1 MVDLISAGDTAWI
14 LGATILVLLMSV
26 PGIAFFYGGLTKKKN
41 VLNSMF
47 LALIAFA
54 IASVIWVVYGY
65 SFAFGDTSLHG
76 LIAAPANFLMMGIGI
91 DDVTGTIP
99 TILFAAFQLTFA
111 GLTAALISGSIV
123 GRMKAS
129 SWMIFIIAWITLVYI
144 PIAHWVWGGGWLM
157 QMGALDF
164 AGGTVVHINS
174 GVTALVLALVL
185 GKRKDTS
192 LLPHNLGYSI
202 LGAGFLWFGWMGF
215 NGGSALAANG
225 LAASAILV
233 SNVAAAVAMITW
245 ILIDTYRIG
254 KPTVLGAITG
264 AVAGLVAITPAAGF
278 VDVPAAIFIGFVTSF
293 VSYFAI
299 YVLKSK
305 LGYDDALDVFGVHG
319 LSGVWG
325 AIATGIFASP
335 AINEAAGLV
344 FGNPSQVTIQIIS
357 IIVTAAYA
365 GLITLILAKAIDK
378 TIGLR
383 VDEKIEVDGLDSHLH
398 EESGYRL

>member
-144 PIAHWVWGGGWLM
+144 PIAHWV
-157 QMGALDF
+157 
-164 AGGTVVHINS
+164 
-174 GVTALVLALVL
+174 
-185 GKRKDTS
+185 
-192 LLPHNLGYSI
+192 
-202 LGAGFLWFGWMGF
+202 
-215 NGGSALAANG
+215 
-225 LAASAILV
+225 
-233 SNVAAAVAMITW
+233 
-245 ILIDTYRIG
+245 
-254 KPTVLGAITG
+254 
-264 AVAGLVAITPAAGF
+264 
-278 VDVPAAIFIGFVTSF
+278 
-293 VSYFAI
+293 
-299 YVLKSK
+299 
-305 LGYDDALDVFGVHG
+305 
-319 LSGVWG
+319 
-325 AIATGIFASP
+325 
-335 AINEAAGLV
+335 
-344 FGNPSQVTIQIIS
+344 
-357 IIVTAAYA
+357 
-365 GLITLILAKAIDK
+365 
-378 TIGLR
+378 
-383 VDEKIEVDGLDSHLH
+383 
-398 EESGYRL
+398 